1 MGEACNPSQFHING
15 SYPSI
20 TPSRANQYLATHPK
34 HPQVDER
41 PIAPKA
47 DHPVKVM
54 GSHHHLRASN
64 VEGVDCVPSPLSQ
77 ALHQNGAG
85 KALQQQ
91 ASDGLKARNTYVA
104 LGLLSHDLVP

>member
-1 MGEACNPSQFHING
+1 
-15 SYPSI
+15 
-20 TPSRANQYLATHPK
+20 
-34 HPQVDER
+34 
-41 PIAPKA
+41 
-47 DHPVKVM
+47 M

-104 LGLLSHDLVP
+104 LSLLSHDLVPWSNTVGVAPTWESEQGLQNDEIEH